1 MRTGT
6 RLVAVLAAIALGL
19 AFVLPLWRITLEAPQ
34 YPEGIG
40 MQIYVNTIAGATPHD
55 LQNIN
60 GLNHYVGMA
69 RIEADSFAELRWM
82 PWILGGLL
90 AFGLAVAAIGSRRLL
105 VTWAAVFAL
114 AAGAGLIDFYR
125 WEYAYGH
132 DLNPKAAIKVPG
144 LAYQPPLIGSKK
156 LLNFTAHSWPAAG
169 GWLAI
174 AAFGAVAT
182 AAVLEMRNRRQTRDP
197 ATPGP
202 AGNGGPVVVNERV
215 TPRSISAMPF
225 DSTTPPTT
233 ARGAGSSGTRSRIP
247 GPEE

>member
-40 MQIYVNTIAGATPHD
+40 MRIYVNTIAGATPHD

-69 RIEADSFAELRWM
+69 RIESDSFAELRWM
-82 PWILGGLL
+82 PWILGGLIV
-90 AFGLAVAAIGSRRLL
+90 FGLAVAVTASRRLL
-105 VTWAAVFAL
+105 FAWAAVFAI
-114 AAGAGLIDFYR
+114 AAAAGLIDFYR

-132 DLNPKAAIKVPG
+132 DLNPTAAIKVPG

-174 AAFGAVAT
+174 GAFGAVAIL
-182 AAVLEMRNRRQTRDP
+182 AVTEMRNRKPTRDP
-197 ATPGP
+197 GIPDAPGNDGP
-202 AGNGGPVVVNERV
+202 AAVNGRLSRAASTMASLAAAPASTRAGP
-215 TPRSISAMPF
+215 
-225 DSTTPPTT
+225 
-233 ARGAGSSGTRSRIP
+233 AGSSGTQSQLS
-247 GPEE
+247 GPHT